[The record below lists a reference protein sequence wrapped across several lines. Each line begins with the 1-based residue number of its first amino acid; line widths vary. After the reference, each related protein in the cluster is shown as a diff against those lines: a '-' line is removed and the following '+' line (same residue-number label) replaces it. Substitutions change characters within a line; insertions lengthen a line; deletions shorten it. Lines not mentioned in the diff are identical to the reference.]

1 MGGRYMVKVLLTGMS
16 GVGKSTVLKQISKS
30 YSNSIDLDYDGWI
43 HMDNLSNDRKMDTS
57 RIISYIQEYNDK
69 DIFFSGTT
77 INQKE
82 IYPYLDFIITLTAP
96 IEIMRE
102 RILSRENNSF
112 GKSNHDWEKIK
123 NDKRDFEQ
131 LIIKSSDFVIST
143 EQTVNNIVVEIYS
156 LVGLSSNHL

>member
-1 MGGRYMVKVLLTGMS
+1 
-16 GVGKSTVLKQISKS
+16 
-30 YSNSIDLDYDGWI
+30 
-43 HMDNLSNDRKMDTS
+43 MDDMSNDRKMDTN
-57 RIISYIQEYNDK
+57 RIINYIQKYNDE

-96 IEIMRE
+96 IEIMHE

-123 NDKRDFEQ
+123 NDKREFEQ
-131 LIIKSSDFVIST
+131 LIMKSSDFVIST
-143 EQTVNNIVVEIYS
+143 DKIANDIVDEIYNR
-156 LVGLSSNHL
+156 VGLINNNL

>member
-1 MGGRYMVKVLLTGMS
+1 MVKVLLTGMS
-16 GVGKSTVLKQISKS
+16 GVGKSTILKQISKS
-30 YSNSIDLDYDGWI
+30 YSHSIDFDYDGWI
-43 HMDNLSNDRKMDTS
+43 HMDDMSNDRKMDTN
-57 RIISYIQEYNDK
+57 RIINYIQKYNDE

-96 IEIMRE
+96 IEIMHE

-123 NDKRDFEQ
+123 NDKREFEQ
-131 LIIKSSDFVIST
+131 LIMKSSDFVIST
-143 EQTVNNIVVEIYS
+143 DKIANDIVDEIYNR
-156 LVGLSSNHL
+156 VGLNNNNL

>member
-1 MGGRYMVKVLLTGMS
+1 MVKVLLTGMS
-16 GVGKSTVLKQISKS
+16 GVGKSTILKQISKS
-30 YSNSIDLDYDGWI
+30 YSYSIDLDYDGWI
-43 HMDNLSNDRKMDTS
+43 HMDDMSNDRKMDTN
-57 RIISYIQEYNDK
+57 RIINYIQKYNDE

-96 IEIMRE
+96 IEIMHE

-123 NDKRDFEQ
+123 NDKREFEQ
-131 LIIKSSDFVIST
+131 LIMKSSDFVIST
-143 EQTVNNIVVEIYS
+143 DKIANDIVDEIYNR
-156 LVGLSSNHL
+156 VGLNNNNL

>member
-1 MGGRYMVKVLLTGMS
+1 MVKVLLTGMS

-30 YSNSIDLDYDGWI
+30 YSHSIDLDYDGWI
-43 HMDNLSNDRKMDTS
+43 HMEDVSNERKMDTNK
-57 RIISYIQEYNDK
+57 IINYIQKYNDE

-77 INQKE
+77 INQKD

-102 RILSRENNSF
+102 RILTRDNNSF

-123 NDKRDFEQ
+123 NNKIEFEQ

-143 EQTVNNIVVEIYS
+143 EQTVNEIVYEIYN
-156 LVGLSSNHL
+156 LVGLNNNNL

>member
-1 MGGRYMVKVLLTGMS
+1 MVKVLLTGMS
-16 GVGKSTVLKQISKS
+16 GVGKSTILKQISKS
-30 YSNSIDLDYDGWI
+30 YSHSIDLDYDGWI
-43 HMDNLSNDRKMDTS
+43 HMDDMCNDRKMDS
-57 RIISYIQEYNDK
+57 NRIINYIQKYNDE

-96 IEIMRE
+96 IEIMHE

-123 NDKRDFEQ
+123 NDKREFEQ
-131 LIIKSSDFVIST
+131 LIMKSSDFVIST
-143 EQTVNNIVVEIYS
+143 DKIANDIVDEIYNR
-156 LVGLSSNHL
+156 VGLNNNNL